1 LHSAGILL
9 SGNEIFPGHDKFNIM
24 SDTKDLS
31 QKEGIEKMKELAEG
45 AKICHF
51 VTGLS
56 RKPLSSRP
64 MATQEVDDEG
74 NFWFLSK
81 RSSNKNEDIDD
92 DPEVQLFYSNH
103 GSSEYLTVFGYAE
116 MVRDRNKLEELWSP
130 IAKAWFTEGKDDPEL
145 TIIRVRPVDA
155 YYWDT
160 KTNKL
165 VSLIKIATGALTGK
179 TMDDGIEG
187 KISL

>member
-1 LHSAGILL
+1 MG
-9 SGNEIFPGHDKFNIM
+9 
-24 SDTKDLS
+24 DTRDLS
-31 QKEGIEKMKELAEG
+31 QTEGIEKMRELAES

-64 MATQEVDDEG
+64 MATQEVDEHG

-81 RSSNKNEDIDD
+81 EASHKNEDVDD
-92 DPEVQLFYSNH
+92 DPEVQLFYSNTS
-103 GSSEYLTVFGYAE
+103 SSEYLTVFGYAE
-116 MVRDRNKLEELWSP
+116 IIHDRQKLEELWNP
-130 IAKAWFTEGKDDPEL
+130 FVKTWFTEGKDDP
-145 TIIRVRPVDA
+145 TISIIRVQPVDA

-160 KTNKL
+160 KTNRL
-165 VSLIKIATGALTGK
+165 VSLLKIAAGAVTGK

-187 KISL
+187 KIEP